1 MASLRRGRMCIYGFA
16 FSTRRATPSAF
27 VTAIELRY
35 VPEGNYRSKPPAPDV
50 LGHMT
55 KTLRKLMCERVVTL
69 LVALSGRKAIRETGW
84 FAEVGLTV

>member
-16 FSTRRATPSAF
+16 FSTRRATPCAF

-50 LGHMT
+50 LGSG
-55 KTLRKLMCERVVTL
+55 
-69 LVALSGRKAIRETGW
+69 LSRPQDKNTEETIVRTRGNTGVSQS
-84 FAEVGLTV
+84 ARSRQRS